1 MDVHVLKSIC
11 TAQIKLIRQF
21 YNGGHKYWCLGK
33 VQMDMG
39 IARKGPE
46 YIQNT
51 LNKIPK
57 DNKKQCFSKVTVY

>member
-1 MDVHVLKSIC
+1 
-11 TAQIKLIRQF
+11 
-21 YNGGHKYWCLGK
+21 
-33 VQMDMG
+33 MG

-57 DNKKQCFSKVTVY
+57 DNKNNVFPK